1 MSENLWQV
9 PSHRIDADHARRAV
23 FAQHR
28 ELRGLL
34 GRASATAAAALEGRP
49 RSPDAV
55 ASAIGDIRAT
65 FDVHLTF
72 EEKVLLPL
80 LETDL
85 PLGPERAQVL
95 REEHAQQRALLQSLH
110 HEALIAPNLPTLSVK
125 LAQLVDW
132 LLRDMVHEEQNL
144 LTPDVIRDD
153 QITIDQNTG

>member
-1 MSENLWQV
+1 MAENLWQV

-28 ELRGLL
+28 ELRNLL
-34 GRASATAAAALEGRP
+34 GRASATAAAALDGRP

-72 EEKVLLPL
+72 EEKVLIPI
-80 LETDL
+80 LEADL
-85 PLGPERAQVL
+85 PLGPERAQLL
-95 REEHAQQRALLQSLH
+95 REEHAQQRAFLESLH
-110 HEALIAPNLPTLSVK
+110 HEALAIPTLPILSVK

-132 LLRDMVHEEQNL
+132 LLRDMVHEEECL
-144 LTPDVIRDD
+144 LTPEVIRDD
-153 QITIDQNTG
+153 EITIDQNTG

>member
-9 PSHRIDADHARRAV
+9 PSHPMDADHARRTV

-28 ELRGLL
+28 ALRGLL
-34 GRASATAAAALEGRP
+34 GRASATASAALEGRAP
-49 RSPDAV
+49 SPDAV
-55 ASAIGDIRAT
+55 ASAIGDIRTT

-72 EEKVLLPL
+72 EEKVLIPI
-80 LETDL
+80 LEADL
-85 PLGPERAQVL
+85 PLGPERAQHL
-95 REEHAQQRALLQSLH
+95 REEHAQQRGFLASLH
-110 HEALIAPNLPTLSVK
+110 HEALSAPTLPTLSVK

-132 LLRDMVHEEQNL
+132 LLRDMVHEEQTL